1 MIIKDFNTTVITA
14 EEGKYLTQSFDLD
27 IENRVIATTVALGEN
42 DSVDNWKEITKE
54 EGNTIVKEQNDLR
67 QMKLQNN

>member
-27 IENRVIATTVALGEN
+27 IENRVIATTVALGKN

-67 QMKLQNN
+67 QMKLRNN

>member
-27 IENRVIATTVALGEN
+27 IENRVIATTVALGKN

-54 EGNTIVKEQNDLR
+54 EGDSIINEQTKLR
-67 QMKLQNN
+67 AIKVAE

>member
-27 IENRVIATTVALGEN
+27 IENRVIATTVALGKN

>member
-27 IENRVIATTVALGEN
+27 IENHVIATTVALGKN

>member
-27 IENRVIATTVALGEN
+27 IENRVIATTVALGKN

-54 EGNTIVKEQNDLR
+54 EGNTILKEQNDLR